1 MPKYEVLL
9 PDPTNDKHGWGG
21 GRPKAIN
28 EQVLE
33 KLRNA
38 FMYGASDE
46 EACAYAEISNATLY
60 NHQKAN
66 PTFLEWKDHLKQNPF
81 MLARKTIVEH
91 LDKDPEFALKYMER
105 KRKAEFSPR
114 VEMTGKGGASLYPD
128 KINDDEVVDLDSIF
142 TEHAKQR
149 AADAKQDTTA
159 D

>member
-1 MPKYEVLL
+1 M
-9 PDPTNDKHGWGG
+9 PDPKKRSDYQNA
-21 GRPKAIN
+21 GRNKAVN
-28 EQVLE
+28 EEVLE

-66 PTFLEWKDHLKQNPF
+66 PHFLEWKDHLKQNPF

-128 KINDDEVVDLDSIF
+128 KINEDEVVDLDSIF